1 MYDSLS
7 NDYDIPITATSISTN
22 HDYDIPQPS
31 GKKHQ
36 ICTAVTRE
44 GKKSNRLS
52 LNSKSLSRNLN
63 FFVFFSIDF
72 ISNSNP
78 PVGNDSSPESSS
90 RSSGIYS
97 GVDLRLSDVSSSSSS
112 SSSSS
117 TTSEFHTS
125 ILNNNNNQIRLLS
138 SSKFDFLRS

>member
-112 SSSSS
+112 SSSS

>member
-78 PVGNDSSPESSS
+78 PVSNDSSPESSS

-97 GVDLRLSDVSSSSSS
+97 GVDLRLSDVSSSS